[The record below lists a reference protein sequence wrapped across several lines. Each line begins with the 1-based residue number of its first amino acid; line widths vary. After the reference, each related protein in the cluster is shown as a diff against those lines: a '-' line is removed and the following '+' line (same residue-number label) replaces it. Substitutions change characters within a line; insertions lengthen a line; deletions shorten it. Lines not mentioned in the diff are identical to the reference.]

1 MCLDGSS
8 KGVSIVSAVYS
19 SRYIASTPPNP
30 AGIYLC
36 IHVYT
41 CIYIC
46 IYMYIYMMQI
56 IGREGGRSVLT
67 NLDIYIYTMCM
78 YTCIY
83 VYIHIYI
90 IMYIHL

>member
-30 AGIYLC
+30 AGIYMC

-41 CIYIC
+41 CIYI
-46 IYMYIYMMQI
+46 YDANYREG
-56 IGREGGRSVLT
+56 GREGGRSVLT
-67 NLDIYIYTMCM
+67 NLDIYIYIYIQCACIHV

-83 VYIHIYI
+83 IYI
-90 IMYIHL
+90 